1 MAGTHHA
8 VRVTRRELAEW
19 FDEYYEDGE
28 PGIGKFS
35 WLSDHGATCFECLR
49 NKNLIFL
56 RQDER
61 VWLLGPGIKEIA
73 NGDVVTV
80 DFFGESGWGG

>member
-35 WLSDHGATCFECLR
+35 WLSDPAPPASSASGTRTSSF
-49 NKNLIFL
+49 
-56 RQDER
+56 
-61 VWLLGPGIKEIA
+61 GPGIKEIA